1 MRYQNVVEGVF
12 LQRMNRFVAWVRVN
26 GAGARCHVKNTGRL
40 KELFVSGARC
50 VLAVSNN
57 PNRATA
63 YDLVGIWRGDV
74 LVNVDSQAPNA
85 AAREWVAAGGLGGG
99 VTLVK
104 PEYTWGNSRFDLYA
118 ERLAEGEAGGRADAL
133 ADSEATGR
141 EADVPAESEAEKAH
155 RNTPSDMRCAVAHG
169 TGEADWMRVEAQVDS
184 ALTGTECPGNGQK
197 IADLCDM
204 APQGN
209 AAVER
214 LLIEVKGVTLN
225 VDGEARFPD
234 APTDRGVKHVRELI
248 HARQRGYRACI
259 LFVIQMPDA
268 TGFAPND
275 ATHPEFGEALRDAA
289 RAGVEIHAVLCENTL
304 DSMTM
309 TREVPVRLGV
319 S

>member
-50 VLAVSNN
+50 VLAVSDN

-85 AAREWVAAGGLGGG
+85 AAREWVSAGGLGGG

-104 PEYTWGNSRFDLYA
+104 PEYKWGNSRFDLYA
-118 ERLAEGEAGGRADAL
+118 ERLSDA
-133 ADSEATGR
+133 
-141 EADVPAESEAEKAH
+141 PAEVE
-155 RNTPSDMRCAVAHG
+155 CA
-169 TGEADWMRVEAQVDS
+169 
-184 ALTGTECPGNGQK
+184 
-197 IADLCDM
+197 
-204 APQGN
+204 AP
-209 AAVER
+209 ER

-248 HARQRGYRACI
+248 HAHQQGYRACI
-259 LFVIQMPDA
+259 LFVIQMPDV

-275 ATHPEFGEALRDAA
+275 VTHPEFGEALRDAA
-289 RAGVEIHAVLCENTL
+289 RAGVEIHAVLCENAP
-304 DSMTM
+304 DSMVM
-309 TREVPVRLGV
+309 TREVPVRLTGA
-319 S
+319 SGR